1 MKFILVLIIAHL
13 ISINVFASLTSDSI
27 GNNTEVH
34 LNVDIVS
41 RHVWRGIINNSSP
54 SLQPVMKFE
63 FSNFRVGA
71 WASYSVAKETMQ
83 EIDIFVGYKLG
94 PILIS
99 IYDYYNPIDTLGW
112 HGDFLQF
119 KSSKTRH
126 TLEAIVEYDGTEMFP
141 VKLMGAVMFYG
152 YDKDLVGKN
161 YYSTYFEIGYSFDLN
176 SIKVIPHLGFTPFE
190 SYYSSK
196 ANIVNLGLT
205 ITKDLI
211 LTEKFKLPVRS
222 SFVLNP
228 YQNKAFVVVAITL

>member
-1 MKFILVLIIAHL
+1 MKNISLLIVTLILNNSA
-13 ISINVFASLTSDSI
+13 FAFLYTDSLYQKS
-27 GNNTEVH
+27 EVQ

-54 SLQPVMKFE
+54 SVQPVMKFE

-112 HGDFLQF
+112 NGDFLQF

-126 TLEAIVEYDGTEMFP
+126 TLEAIVEYDGTEKFP